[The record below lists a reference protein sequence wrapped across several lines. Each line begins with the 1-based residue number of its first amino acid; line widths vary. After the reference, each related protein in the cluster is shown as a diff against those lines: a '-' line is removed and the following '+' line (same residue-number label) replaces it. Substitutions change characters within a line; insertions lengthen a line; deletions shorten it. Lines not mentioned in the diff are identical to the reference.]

1 MSPFQIWFE
10 GIYDLADG
18 APRDCARAPLP
29 AGTNE
34 RDVPGKIKTAAGRST
49 FRCLFTHRLFQA
61 VKQFLESNRSFWARR
76 NMHMDIIPMHIS
88 HIIIAVLRRF
98 MLLSSSLYF
107 AEAGRI
113 ITLLPANVNPF
124 FAFLHFFQ
132 KTYICRRRFR
142 AICHSI
148 TFGLHKPQDGV

>member
-18 APRDCARAPLP
+18 APRGCAHAPLP

-34 RDVPGKIKTAAGRST
+34 RGVPGKIKTAAGRST
-49 FRCLFTHRLFQA
+49 FRCLLTHRLFQA
-61 VKQFLESNRSFWARR
+61 VKQFLESSRSFWARR

-124 FAFLHFFQ
+124 FVFLHFLQ
-132 KTYICRRRFR
+132 KTYKRCRRFR
-142 AICHSI
+142 AICHSA
-148 TFGLHKPQDGV
+148 TFWLHKPQDGV